1 MKKDSEETH
10 VHNYVERKCKDCRK
24 EFEVRVGYE
33 DTLYGEYCAIC
44 FFDNVH
50 LYADGSMELKTDEEK
65 VKDLSYKDELQAPT
79 HRGKH
84 RCD

>member
-1 MKKDSEETH
+1 MKKGSVETR
-10 VHNYVERKCKDCRK
+10 VHNYVKRKCKDCGQ
-24 EFEVRVGYE
+24 EFEVRDDHLNDY
-33 DTLYGEYCAIC
+33 YAEYCAQC

-50 LYADGSMELKTDEEK
+50 LFADGCMELKTEEEK
-65 VKDLSYKDELQAPT
+65 IKDLSYKDELQGVT